1 MKMDAN
7 YECCHEQLLQDHSLK
22 ITELEKEVQFKK
34 EKMDSMQMKIDE
46 IDKKVDKIN
55 ENVNKIVLASTQ
67 SDNYLELRLQANE
80 TEIKNLKEELS
91 KKETENDNLINRRIA
106 IIGLILTVVT
116 IGINLIFHFI

>member
-1 MKMDAN
+1 MDAN